1 MIRLLNK
8 LCVSSRVDIKFFS
21 GLLCLLF
28 IVTPLAACSASF
40 LQTPPSTHFQLQ
52 ATPAAD
58 LTYVAIGASDT
69 FGTGTDDPVTQC
81 WPVDLV
87 HRLGPN
93 ARLINLGI
101 PGIDTPDALNI
112 ELPVAL
118 DTHPDLITV
127 WLATN
132 DLIDKVPID
141 LYEHDLA
148 RLLQRLHAAEPQA
161 EILVANEP
169 DLTLL
174 PRFKHS
180 NVQALKATI
189 ASYNKAISTAVQQNH
204 AVLVDLYQQ
213 ERTLAD
219 HPEYI
224 SSDGFHPNALGY
236 AQVAAI
242 FYQIYHQTH
251 QKHKL

>member
-1 MIRLLNK
+1 VTTRIFG
-8 LCVSSRVDIKFFS
+8 S
-21 GLLCLLF
+21 LLCLLF
-28 IVTPLAACSASF
+28 IVNPLVACSSPF
-40 LQTPPSTHFQLQ
+40 SQPSSNTHFELQ
-52 ATPAAD
+52 ATPVAD
-58 LTYVAIGASDT
+58 MTYVAIGASDT
-69 FGTGTDDPVTQC
+69 FGTGTDDPSTQC
-81 WPVDLV
+81 WPFVLRQKLSP
-87 HRLGPN
+87 HT
-93 ARLINLGI
+93 RLINLGI

-118 DTHPDLITV
+118 EAHPELVTV

-132 DLIDKVPID
+132 DLVDKVPLA
-141 LYEHDLA
+141 LYERDLTS
-148 RLLQRLHAAEPQA
+148 LLQRLHAAEPQA
-161 EILVANEP
+161 EIFVANEP

-189 ASYNKAISTAVQQNH
+189 SSYNKAIATAVQKNH

-236 AQVAAI
+236 AQVAEI
-242 FYQIYHQTH
+242 FYQAY
-251 QKHKL
+251 QKHKS